1 MKIGDTDIKMK
12 EDVQDGIHLQT
23 IMHRTKNSSPI
34 WIEDH
39 GTHSSSLL
47 GIMQKQVDFITTLS
61 ILSQVQYPTVE
72 HSLQLMAISFP
83 RKLNASQS
91 SQS

>member
-47 GIMQKQVDFITTLS
+47 GIMQKQVDFIKPCPFFLRCS
-61 ILSQVQYPTVE
+61 I
-72 HSLQLMAISFP
+72 QLWNIP
-83 RKLNASQS
+83 CN
-91 SQS
+91 